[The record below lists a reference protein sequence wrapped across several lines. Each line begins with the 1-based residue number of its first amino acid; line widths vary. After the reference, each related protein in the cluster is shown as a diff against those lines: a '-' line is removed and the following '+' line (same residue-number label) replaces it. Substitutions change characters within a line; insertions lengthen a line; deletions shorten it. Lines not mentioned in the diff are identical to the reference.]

1 MGFVME
7 QPAIPVKKI
16 VSAGSRSS
24 PAPRR
29 FSEGWNSAL
38 QGGKLWICN
47 RASTLSA
54 ISVMVRFM
62 WASHQTLPARVYE
75 HREGLVDGFTR
86 RYGLKRLV
94 WYEQHETME
103 AAITREKQ
111 MKAWQ
116 RAWKIREIEG
126 FNPTWD
132 DLYETLNQ

>member
-1 MGFVME
+1 M
-7 QPAIPVKKI
+7 QPCVYI
-16 VSAGSRSS
+16 VSNHRNG
-24 PAPRR
+24 
-29 FSEGWNSAL
+29 
-38 QGGKLWICN
+38 
-47 RASTLSA
+47 TLYVGVTSNLA
-54 ISVMVRFM
+54 R
-62 WASHQTLPARVYE
+62 RVYE

-86 RYGLKRLV
+86 RYSLKRLV

-126 FNPTWD
+126 FNPTWE